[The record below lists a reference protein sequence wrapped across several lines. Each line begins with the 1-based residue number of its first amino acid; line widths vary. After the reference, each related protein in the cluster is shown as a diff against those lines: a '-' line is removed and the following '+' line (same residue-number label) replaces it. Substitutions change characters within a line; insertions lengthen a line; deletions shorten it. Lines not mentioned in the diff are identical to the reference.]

1 MNEELDIEEILEFRE
16 ILEAFAKIPKSK
28 RKECKDR
35 IISIMEL
42 LSKQDNNR
50 LS

>member
-1 MNEELDIEEILEFRE
+1 MNEELDLEELLEFRE
-16 ILEAFAKIPKSK
+16 ILEAYAKIPKSR

-42 LSKQDNNR
+42 LAQQENKKWS
-50 LS
+50 